1 MEGKIKHLEFIQNI
15 ITRMNS
21 NSFTIKGWMITIV
34 SALLAI
40 YASNSNEIFIF
51 VAIFPV
57 VVFWFL
63 DAYYLTQERKFRKL
77 YDAVVDDKI
86 TPIFSMKHNENT
98 VCYFE
103 VLWSPTICW
112 LYIPVIVMLLIGGLI
127 LNETILIQ

>member
-1 MEGKIKHLEFIQNI
+1 MEEKIKHLEFIQNI

-57 VVFWFL
+57 VVFGFL
-63 DAYYLTQERKFRKL
+63 DAYYLTQELKFRKL

-86 TPIFSMKHNENT
+86 APIFSMKHNENV

-103 VLWSPTICW
+103 VLLSPTISW

-127 LNETILIQ
+127 LILIQ

>member
-1 MEGKIKHLEFIQNI
+1 MEEKIKHLEFIQNI

-63 DAYYLTQERKFRKL
+63 DAYYLTLERKFRKL

-86 TPIFSMKHNENT
+86 APIFSMKHNENA

-103 VLWSPTICW
+103 VLLSPTIGW

-127 LNETILIQ
+127 LDGTILIQ